1 MFVVGTVVVMAVVA
15 ITNNDAAAVYRAAL
29 GTKAARMRVREG
41 VCNMIRRDVM
51 EMVNEDHLSCI
62 F

>member
-1 MFVVGTVVVMAVVA
+1 MAVVA